1 MKAQRRIL
9 SRETLDPSSRDAGS
23 SLIEVAI
30 SLALILAILLGVMA
44 ALSTGSLAQLNA
56 TEATTSQL
64 LLSQAIEEVKNND
77 YDSLLSFNGQTVVS
91 GTNTAT
97 ILADLVS
104 TDLTRIQVTV
114 TSTAFP
120 DVTSRAVILLA
131 NTN

>member
-1 MKAQRRIL
+1 MKAPKRIL

-44 ALSTGSLAQLNA
+44 ALSTGSLAQMNA
-56 TEATTSQL
+56 TEATSSQL

-104 TDLTRIQVTV
+104 ANLTRIQVTV